1 MTTLCGIIIA
11 LILITYCSIIFDNFK
26 GGKGA

>member
-1 MTTLCGIIIA
+1 MKLVCGILIA
-11 LILITYCSIIFDNFK
+11 MIVVTYASIIFDNFK